1 MYLELEEK
9 IRPRIGVYMYQLAA
23 GAESEMGVR
32 HATNR
37 AGQTSYIKV

>member
-9 IRPRIGVYMYQLAA
+9 IRPRIRGMYQLAA